1 MYSKEAYGKIRAWFL
16 TKDYRFNL
24 LKFVYKILPIFVF
37 IGYPLLLVYLIV
49 IGSGKLLQ
57 CITVPLGVFVSV
69 TVLRKFINAARP
81 YERLDIQPLMAKDTK
96 GLSFPSRHTAS
107 STVIA
112 MTFLFVNVPLGVVF
126 LMIAF
131 LIGLSRIFAGVHFP
145 RDVLAGF
152 LYSVIMS
159 ALFFFVL

>member
-1 MYSKEAYGKIRAWFL
+1 MYSKESYGKIRAWFL
-16 TKDYRFNL
+16 IKGYRLNL
-24 LKFVYKILPIFVF
+24 LKFVYKVLPIFVF
-37 IGYPLLLVYLIV
+37 IGYPLLLIYLI
-49 IGSGKLLQ
+49 ITGSGKLLQ

-81 YERLDIQPLMAKDTK
+81 YERLEIQPLMVKDTK

-112 MTFLFVNVPLGVVF
+112 MTFLFVNIPLG
-126 LMIAF
+126 IAF
-131 LIGLSRIFAGVHFP
+131 LIVAALIGLSRIFAGVHFP